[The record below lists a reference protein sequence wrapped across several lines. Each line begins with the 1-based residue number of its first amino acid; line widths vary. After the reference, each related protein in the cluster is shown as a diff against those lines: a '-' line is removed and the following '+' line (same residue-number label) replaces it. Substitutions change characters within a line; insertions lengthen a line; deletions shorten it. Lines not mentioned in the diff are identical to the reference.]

1 MTKAAKAAAKLAGT
15 DPNQGPKPKPQPKPK
30 AGNPDQSGPAGKGKG
45 AGGGPKAEEKTRGRP
60 SVNLSKIRAREL
72 ALVARR
78 NAPTAMIN
86 VSSMP
91 VGNTLE
97 RMARRPV
104 ANRMPVAK
112 KKVGI
117 HQLDSADLGL

>member
-1 MTKAAKAAAKLAGT
+1 MLRLNRSRKQATLTRQDLAKVRVVVV
-15 DPNQGPKPKPQPKPK
+15 
-30 AGNPDQSGPAGKGKG
+30 
-45 AGGGPKAEEKTRGRP
+45 KAEGKTRGRP

-117 HQLDSADLGL
+117 HQLDSATDLGLWLSFEAG